1 MLMWVLAAPTDKKKM
16 QVIQN
21 NLLRIVRNVP
31 WYIRNDIIH
40 SDLDIETMDEY
51 MPHLSRKFFFG
62 TVNHSNDL
70 IACEI
75 SFTSNNGKN
84 RYPYYTTK
92 WSLVLNPPQLQIP
105 NFVILYCTIR
115 PSFSVLQSHNSRIL
129 TPQLKLN

>member
-1 MLMWVLAAPTDKKKM
+1 MAVEIIPLQRSLIFKLILRPILMWVLAAPTDKKKM

-51 MPHLSRKFFFG
+51 MSHLSRKFFIG

-70 IACEI
+70 IASEI
-75 SFTSNNGKN
+75 SFTSNNGKITDN
-84 RYPYYTTK
+84 HTT
-92 WSLVLNPPQLQIP
+92 
-105 NFVILYCTIR
+105 
-115 PSFSVLQSHNSRIL
+115 
-129 TPQLKLN
+129 